1 MGYAASSI
9 NERKEGKLNTQGNI
23 FPLQNMDLL
32 CNDDKIVGSITWT
45 KDGKALTNSQ
55 KYIIHN
61 NSLTVKNM
69 EPSDSGQYACN
80 SNVDSVPY
88 VVWQDI
94 KVQPYPD
101 IQVSNYTLKCED
113 MTFNFKCCADS
124 SYSIQW
130 SDSSLCGG
138 SIQAMR
144 CITCNY
150 AVITQK
156 CLSTDYKDQ
165 FYCQLSNKDLSGFQ
179 YSSKAVQMITTR
191 TTYACTDNSF
201 GLGKVGESKTISCPV
216 NMTGYIIGTC
226 QEGGKWTNVSY
237 CVLSVIQDLKIRAQN
252 LAPVELPQFV
262 ANLSSVALNNPSAIT
277 NSPFT
282 VLTIVDLV
290 TEIANVSQSL
300 IINQTIMTNFLS
312 TLDVI
317 ASQGAKSTWTTLNSN
332 STNKRASSDLLK
344 SIESFASRLSNNTFD
359 INSSSIQLQKSN
371 FTQSFIGTF
380 GINLTTH
387 IDIPYTSGL
396 TFITTIVLTTFDNV
410 LPVRSATIND
420 SVPTNV
426 VINGAVTAVIVND
439 TVNSTVSSGIQN
451 ISLIFDENQT
461 TLSNPQCVFWNF
473 NLLDGIGGWDSTGC
487 EVSPLNQADKV
498 GCTCNHTTSF
508 SILMSPYINVENLVL
523 TFITYIGVGIS
534 MVSLVLCL
542 IIEGI
547 IWKPMTRNE
556 TSYMR
561 HVSIINIA
569 LSLLIADI
577 CFIIAANIV
586 NYGEPTPVG
595 PCSAA
600 TFFMHFFYLALFFW
614 MLFSALLLF
623 YRTIMVFSGVSKC
636 TMMIIAF
643 TLGYGAPLLIA
654 VITVAVT
661 AGGGGYVPKQNACWL
676 NWDQTK
682 ALLAF
687 VIPALTIVAINF
699 LIMIVVLYKML
710 RRGIG
715 ATTQPDETH
724 AILVIARCVA
734 ILTPL
739 FGLTW
744 GFGIG
749 TLVSPALGIQIV
761 FALFN
766 SLQGFFILLFGTLLD
781 SKIREALAGRL
792 RLVNISSNRTRSTST
807 GPSSSSGLTFLQ
819 RFRRRNVY
827 HMSDGSGF
835 TAASSNSDTF
845 ANA

>member
-1 MGYAASSI
+1 M
-9 NERKEGKLNTQGNI
+9 N
-23 FPLQNMDLL
+23 LL

-45 KDGKALTNSQ
+45 KDGTTLTNSQ
-55 KYIIHN
+55 KYIIDY
-61 NSLTVKNM
+61 NSLTVNNVK
-69 EPSDSGQYACN
+69 PSDSGQYACN

-88 VVWQDI
+88 VMWQNI

-113 MTFNFKCCADS
+113 TTFNFNCCADS

-130 SDSSLCGG
+130 SDPSLCGG
-138 SIQAMR
+138 SIQAMG

-150 AVITQK
+150 AVIKQN
-156 CLSTDYKDQ
+156 CISNDYKDQ
-165 FYCQLSNKDLSGFQ
+165 FHCQLSNKDLSSFQ
-179 YSSKAVQMITTR
+179 YSSQAILITT
-191 TTYACTDNSF
+191 TNKAYTCTEDPF
-201 GLGKVGESKTISCPV
+201 GLGNVGDKNNISCPV
-216 NMTGYIIGTC
+216 NMTGYITGTC
-226 QEGGKWTNVSY
+226 QQGGKWSEDHH
-237 CVLSVIQDLKIRAQN
+237 CVLSVIQNLKNIAEN
-252 LAPVELPQFV
+252 LAPVDIPQFV
-262 ANLSSVALNNPSAIT
+262 ANLSSVATSNAPVIIDSPS
-277 NSPFT
+277 T

-290 TEIANVSQSL
+290 TTIANVSQSL

-317 ASQGAKSTWTTLNSN
+317 ASQGAKSTCTTLNSN
-332 STNKRASSDLLK
+332 STNKKAISDLLK
-344 SIESFASRLSNNTFD
+344 SIESFASRLSNNMFD
-359 INSSSIQLQKSN
+359 INSSTIQLQKSN

-410 LPVRSATIND
+410 LPTRSATIND

-426 VINGAVTAVIVND
+426 VINGAVTAIIIND

-487 EVSPLNQADKV
+487 EVSPLNQTDKV

-508 SILMSPYINVENLVL
+508 SILMSPYNVESLAL

-586 NYGEPTPVG
+586 KDGQPTPVG

-636 TMMIIAF
+636 KMMTIAF
-643 TLGYGAPLLIA
+643 SLGYGAPLLIA
-654 VITVAVT
+654 VITVAST

-710 RRGIG
+710 RRGVG

-766 SLQGFFILLFGTLLD
+766 SLQGFFILVFGTLLD

-792 RLVNISSNRTRSTST
+792 RLVNISSNHTTSTST
-807 GPSSSSGLTFLQ
+807 GPSFSSGLTFIQ